1 MIPTLP
7 PLPSVSIT
15 PASIWVLFAV
25 VAILW
30 VVMTG
35 ILNYHWKTY
44 GIGAHK
50 AAFMKFIYLVGS
62 SFFLIII
69 FLSALTFSLQ

>member
-7 PLPSVSIT
+7 PPPSFSIT
-15 PASIWVLFAV
+15 PASIWILFAV

-30 VVMTG
+30 AVMTG
-35 ILNYHWKTY
+35 VLNYHWKAY
-44 GIGAHK
+44 SIGNK
-50 AAFMKFIYLVGS
+50 AVFMKFIYLVGS
-62 SFFLIII
+62 SFFLIVI